1 MPQVEVTIGPDGE
14 VKVHV
19 LGVSGPSCMK
29 LTQAL
34 EQELGTVE
42 RTVKTGEYYQT
53 PTSQSQRRKVV
64 E

>member
-1 MPQVEVTIGPDGE
+1 MTKVEVTIEPNGE

-34 EQELGTVE
+34 ESELGQVE
-42 RTVKTGEYYQT
+42 KTVKTSEFYAI
-53 PTSQSQRRKVV
+53 PTTNQQRKMVTQ
-64 E
+64 

>member
-1 MPQVEVTIGPDGE
+1 MTKVEVEILPDGQ

-34 EQELGTVE
+34 EQELGRVE
-42 RTVKTGEYYQT
+42 KTVKTTEYYQV
-53 PTSQSQRRKVV
+53 PTVNQQKRTVTQ
-64 E
+64 